1 MALFY
6 FLLFFFLLTM
16 TCFGYKVS
24 KSTKQELYMSLRFL
38 KKIKD
43 IYNKKISRSRNPLV
57 RIFVPAILL
66 SLLAF
71 SALSLNGYFS
81 KDVSSEGQKSV
92 SFLMKDISDKKVSS
106 ISVSPTEILVKTKDK
121 KEYSVYD
128 EGYLVSMSLLFKRF
142 DGQFDFDIEL
152 KNPNPRQAV
161 SSIFPIFMI
170 FAILFFISFVSNLSI
185 GQFKAERF
193 NKEDGDSLSFDD
205 VIGQGE
211 AKKALSDI
219 VDYYKNPLQFQK
231 LGASMQ
237 NGAIM
242 ISEPGLGKTLLAKA
256 LAAECNVNFIS
267 ATGGDFSSKYFGA
280 GINKVKSLF
289 KIARKNKPCI
299 IFIDEIDGIG
309 RRTDAG
315 NASDTEHNRI
325 INQFLTEI
333 GGFNDNDGIFI
344 LGATNNIA
352 SVDPALIREGRFDRK
367 IFMTAPTSEDRKNAF
382 DKFISDRELVIGSN
396 IDTVKLG
403 RLTIGFNLAKVE
415 AIVNQAAILAGR
427 ESADFISQSHFEK
440 AIDTI
445 RIGDDN
451 GLSNLLNDKTKERIA
466 YHECGHAFV
475 GNHLNIGKVDKVS
488 IIPRGGALGVT
499 VITPEE
505 DEYLL
510 SRNDL
515 KNKIIM
521 LLAGRCAEEVF
532 LLDVSSGASDD
543 LNKASSIAF
552 NMTSYYGMQESN
564 GSLFS
569 LKAIDKEDHSSTKF
583 FEDRIEASEA
593 ILKECYASCLSIIKE
608 NKDNIERIKNLLMSE
623 ETISIE
629 QFKSCIK

>member
-1 MALFY
+1 
-6 FLLFFFLLTM
+6 
-16 TCFGYKVS
+16 
-24 KSTKQELYMSLRFL
+24 MSIKFL
-38 KKIKD
+38 KKIKES
-43 IYNKKISRSRNPLV
+43 YNKKIGNSPSPII
-57 RIFVPAILL
+57 RIALPICLFVL
-66 SLLAF
+66 LLASVNTVYNTFF
-71 SALSLNGYFS
+71 S
-81 KDVSSEGQKSV
+81 DVSSEGQKSV

-106 ISVSPTEILVKTKDK
+106 VSVSPTEISVKTKDNR
-121 KEYSVYD
+121 EYSVYD

-152 KNPNPRQAV
+152 KNPNPRRAA
-161 SSIFPIFMI
+161 SSVFPMLFMI
-170 FAILFFISFVSNLSI
+170 FVLFFFVALSKISFS
-185 GQFKAERF
+185 QFKVEKP
-193 NKEDGDSLSFDD
+193 NKSSGGHLSFDD

-211 AKKALSDI
+211 AKKALFDI
-219 VDYYKNPLQFQK
+219 VEYYKNPLQFQK

-280 GINKVKSLF
+280 GISKVKSLF
-289 KIARKNKPCI
+289 TTARKNKPCI

-315 NASDTEHNRI
+315 SASDTEHNRI

-344 LGATNNIA
+344 LGATNNIQ

-367 IFMTAPTSEDRKNAF
+367 IFMTPPTSYDRKKAF
-382 DKFISDRELVIGSN
+382 DKFISDRELVVGAG

-427 ESADFISQSHFEK
+427 ESAEFIEQSHFEK
-440 AIDTI
+440 AIDII
-445 RIGDDN
+445 RMGDDS
-451 GLSNLLNDKTKERIA
+451 GLSTLLNEKTKERIA

-475 GNHLNIGKVDKVS
+475 GDYLEVGNIDKIS

-499 VITPEE
+499 VITPDE

-510 SRNDL
+510 SKEEL
-515 KNKIIM
+515 KHKITM

-532 LLDVSSGASDD
+532 LNDVSSGASDD

-552 NMTSYYGMQESN
+552 NMISYYGMRDKN

-569 LKAIDKEDHSSTKF
+569 LKAIDKEDHQSTRF
-583 FEDRIEASEA
+583 FEECILASEE
-593 ILKECYASCLSIIKE
+593 ILKECYEMCLLIINE
-608 NKDNIERIKNLLMSE
+608 NRDTIERMKQLLIKE

-629 QFKSCIK
+629 MFKECIKK